1 MHETTTHITSLE
13 DLATLPPTAAVR
25 RISLCADL
33 RELPR
38 DLLRFAATVEILDLS
53 GNQLQTLPA
62 WITELRALRVLFLS
76 RNPFR
81 EVPAVLR
88 GMPALRMLG
97 MRACQIEHLPED
109 GLPAT
114 LIWLT
119 LTDNALCSLPQSL
132 GSLAGLQKVLL
143 AGNRLR
149 TLPSSLQS
157 AKQLELLR
165 LSANE
170 FTSLPTWLFELPS
183 LAWLALAGNPL
194 VPRQEILAPLGA
206 TPTGRP
212 PPLPWQQLTLGPE
225 LGRGATGPTFEATY
239 SPPSGPLQ
247 QVAVKVFQAA
257 ISSDGSAADE
267 IGAALRAGSHPAL
280 LSPLAP
286 FEGHPQGCVG
296 LVFRL
301 LPPEFRPLAG
311 PPSFESCTRDCYPD
325 DFSLEVAQV
334 SRYAQAVAL
343 AAAHLHARGIAHGD
357 LYAHNT
363 LVDGQ
368 TALLSDF
375 GAACTY
381 GNEPSLPLERIEV
394 RAFGIL
400 LQELLTGVSS
410 TATPSKTPIRAHLE
424 SLAQACMQEHIT
436 TRPTFSEI
444 ACKLNGTLQ

>member
-1 MHETTTHITSLE
+1 MQETTTHITSLQE
-13 DLATLPPTAAVR
+13 LRDLPPSSAVS
-25 RISLCADL
+25 RISLSA
-33 RELPR
+33 ELHEVPR
-38 DLLRFAATVEILDLS
+38 DLLRFADTVEILDLS
-53 GNQLQTLPA
+53 GNQLKTLPT

-76 RNPFR
+76 RNPFC

-119 LTDNALCSLPQSL
+119 LTDNALDSLPDSL
-132 GSLAGLQKVLL
+132 GSLTGLQKVLL

-149 TLPSSLQS
+149 TLPASLQG
-157 AKQLELLR
+157 ATQLELLR

-170 FTSLPTWLFELPS
+170 FTSLPDWLFELPA

-194 VPRQEILAPLGA
+194 VPAHESRTPSAL
-206 TPTGRP
+206 TPTEP
-212 PPLPWQQLTLGPE
+212 PASIPWQQLTLGHE
-225 LGRGATGPTFEATY
+225 LGRGATGPTYEATY
-239 SPPSGPLQ
+239 APSGGPLQ
-247 QVAVKVFQAA
+247 KVAVKVFQAA

-286 FEGHPQGCVG
+286 FEGHPAGCVG

-301 LPPEFRPLAG
+301 LPADFRPLAG
-311 PPSFESCTRDCYPD
+311 PPSFESCSRDLYPEK
-325 DFSLEVAQV
+325 FTLSAEQV
-334 SRYAQAVAL
+334 YRYARGV
-343 AAAHLHARGIAHGD
+343 AAAAEHLHARGIAHGD

-363 LVDGQ
+363 LVNAS

-375 GAACTY
+375 GAACIY

-400 LQELLTGVSS
+400 LQELLRGVSS
-410 TATPSKTPIRAHLE
+410 ATPPLIPEHQGNLE
-424 SLAQACMQEHIT
+424 SLAHACMQRHT
-436 TRPTFSEI
+436 TRRPTFSQI
-444 ACKLNGTLQ
+444 AQRLQPG